1 MEDTFLN
8 IISLENGGDV
18 MFDNLQ
24 LVPGEAFTASEHII
38 VKVIDKI
45 SNVVGWSVTPKG
57 DKAYQIEAETYFI
70 NAIKNNSNF
79 PEPVKAAYI
88 SNARKIIREYS
99 NQEHILSS
107 ALRFLDNTADPDGV
121 DNDWLSYFFDNAKN
135 ISNEEMAII
144 WGQILAR
151 EINMPNQVPK
161 SLIYILS
168 VIDHEDAVSF
178 KKLANISLQIGEL
191 FFPIVFMET
200 SDIYTQNGLSMDDI
214 IRLENT
220 NLIQRS
226 EMLYSVIVNP
236 EDDITYFDVDIN
248 IQRKER
254 ICVGQ
259 VILSKAGQALMSVI
273 TDRVKMDG
281 FAEFVERTIVKE
293 DGGIFDGVFDEL

>member
-1 MEDTFLN
+1 
-8 IISLENGGDV
+8 

-45 SNVVGWSVTPKG
+45 SNVVGWSITPKG

-70 NAIKNNSNF
+70 NAIKDNSSI
-79 PEPVKAAYI
+79 PETAKAIYI
-88 SNARKIIREYS
+88 SNARKIIREYK

-107 ALRFLDNTADPDGV
+107 ALRFLNNTADPDGV
-121 DNDWLSYFFDNAKN
+121 DNDSLSYFFDNAKN

-168 VIDHEDAVSF
+168 TIDHEDAVSF
-178 KKLANISLQIGEL
+178 KKLANISVQIGSL
-191 FFPIVFMET
+191 FIPIVFIEK
-200 SDIYTQNGLSMDDI
+200 SDIYAKNGLSMDDI

-220 NLIQRS
+220 NLIQLS
-226 EMLYSVIVNP
+226 EMFYTLKINP
-236 EDDITYFDVDIN
+236 EEDITYFDVDIN
-248 IQRKER
+248 IQKKER

-259 VILSKAGQALMSVI
+259 VVLSKAGQALMSVI
-273 TDRVKMDG
+273 SDKVKIDG

-293 DGGIFDGVFDEL
+293 DGGIFDDIFVE